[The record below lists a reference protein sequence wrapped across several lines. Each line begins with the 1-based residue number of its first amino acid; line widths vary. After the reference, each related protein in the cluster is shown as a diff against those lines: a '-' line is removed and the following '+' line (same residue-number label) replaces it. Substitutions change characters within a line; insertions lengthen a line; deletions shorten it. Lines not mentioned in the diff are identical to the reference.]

1 MSHPIMQGYA
11 DDDIKNAAE
20 LREWLTRLISEKQE
34 EIDKMKITLTLI
46 DSILKQGSFKTASN
60 LNITK
65 KPYAPEKASFD
76 DHKSKVRRIE
86 QQQQEQQEQQEQE
99 QLNQSINE
107 NQMLERRQIKRM
119 KDNTVIANVEITKDK
134 IEIIPL
140 ESINFNI
147 ETPPFKSFF
156 INRIL
161 EGMKNKDLEKVNQGS
176 LEQNDIISF
185 TLNNKENK
193 ENILKS
199 IEIKN
204 YKDKER
210 INEIFNTVAW
220 VFTRMLEKSER

>member
-1 MSHPIMQGYA
+1 
-11 DDDIKNAAE
+11 
-20 LREWLTRLISEKQE
+20 
-34 EIDKMKITLTLI
+34 MKITLTLI
-46 DSILKQGSFKTASN
+46 DSILKQGSFQTASN
-60 LNITK
+60 LNLNK
-65 KPYAPEKASFD
+65 KSYTSEKASLNQ
-76 DHKSKVRRIE
+76 HKSKDNRIE
-86 QQQQEQQEQQEQE
+86 HRQQEQE
-99 QLNQSINE
+99 QEQEDQDNNQ
-107 NQMLERRQIKRM
+107 NQLLEKRQIKRM
-119 KDNTVIANVEITKDK
+119 KDNTLIANVEISTDK

-140 ESINFNI
+140 ESMNFNI

-176 LEQNDIISF
+176 MGQNEIISF
-185 TLNNKENK
+185 SLNNKEDK

-204 YKDKER
+204 YKEKER

>member
-1 MSHPIMQGYA
+1 MSQPIMQGYS

-46 DSILKQGSFKTASN
+46 DSILKQGSFQTAAN
-60 LNITK
+60 LNLNK
-65 KPYAPEKASFD
+65 KSYTSEKASLNQ
-76 DHKSKVRRIE
+76 HKSKDNRIE
-86 QQQQEQQEQQEQE
+86 QQYQHQQEQE
-99 QLNQSINE
+99 REREDQGINE
-107 NQMLERRQIKRM
+107 NQMLEKRQIKRM
-119 KDNTVIANVEITKDK
+119 KDNTLIANVEISRDK

-140 ESINFNI
+140 ESMNFNI
-147 ETPPFKSFF
+147 DTPPFKSFF

-161 EGMKNKDLEKVNQGS
+161 EGMKNKDVEKVNQGAMG
-176 LEQNDIISF
+176 QNDIISF
-185 TLNNKENK
+185 SLNNKENK